1 MVSTWDA
8 RALNPGRGQG
18 RIPFY
23 RAVPRRLSMCQA
35 KRGHSGLLPARPCH
49 TCQVWA
55 AGREPFTLKT
65 EVGWSVGG
73 TNRELGVFWGT
84 QAAVIPKWS
93 CAPEELCHYLSGHGS
108 PQKMSGTF
116 PRGQRQIVS
125 GHPTVPANSS
135 GPKSCQRL
143 LPVPK
148 AWVLLLPWD

>member
-1 MVSTWDA
+1 MA
-8 RALNPGRGQG
+8 FYQPGPAILAKYGLQ
-18 RIPFY
+18 
-23 RAVPRRLSMCQA
+23 AENHLLSRL
-35 KRGHSGLLPARPCH
+35 RLDG
-49 TCQVWA
+49 V
-55 AGREPFTLKT
+55 
-65 EVGWSVGG
+65 VGG
-73 TNRELGVFWGT
+73 TNRELWGT
-84 QAAVIPKWS
+84 QAAVTPKWS

-116 PRGQRQIVS
+116 PRRQRQIVS